1 MSALL
6 EGISFLG
13 RETLRIVLPSGCV
26 VCRDE
31 LPWRARAA
39 SCCAPCWRDLPRL
52 EGVLC
57 RRCAAAWPGGPE
69 GADFLC
75 LHCSALPDDPLDRI
89 DAWGEYQ
96 GGLERL
102 LAAFKFERHDFLD
115 APLAGLLLQA
125 WAARGA
131 AEVDAV
137 AAVPMHPRKMRARGY
152 NQAALLARKF
162 SGGSG
167 LPFLSAALSKVRE
180 SEPQSTLHRGERALN
195 VKGAFR
201 AEPCVA
207 GKSFLLIDDICTTG
221 ATLRACAKALR
232 RAGAKRVTA
241 LTVAR
246 A

>member
-1 MSALL
+1 MSAFL

-13 RETLRIVLPSGCV
+13 RETLRIVLPSACV
-26 VCRDE
+26 VCRGE

-52 EGVLC
+52 EGVRC
-57 RRCAAAWPGGPE
+57 RRCAAAWPGAPE

-75 LHCSALPDDPLDRI
+75 LHCAAVPSDPIDRI

-102 LAAFKFERHDFLD
+102 LVAFKFERHDFLD
-115 APLAGLLLQA
+115 APLAELLLQA
-125 WAARGA
+125 WAARGDA
-131 AEVDAV
+131 DVEAV

-162 SGGSG
+162 ASASG
-167 LPFLSAALSKVRE
+167 LPFLPVALSKVRE
-180 SEPQSTLHRGERALN
+180 SEPQSTLHRDERALN
-195 VKGAFR
+195 VKGAFQ
-201 AEPCVA
+201 AAACVA
-207 GKSFLLIDDICTTG
+207 GADILLIDDICTTG
-221 ATLRACAKALR
+221 ATLRACAKAMR
-232 RAGAKRVTA
+232 RAGAERVVG